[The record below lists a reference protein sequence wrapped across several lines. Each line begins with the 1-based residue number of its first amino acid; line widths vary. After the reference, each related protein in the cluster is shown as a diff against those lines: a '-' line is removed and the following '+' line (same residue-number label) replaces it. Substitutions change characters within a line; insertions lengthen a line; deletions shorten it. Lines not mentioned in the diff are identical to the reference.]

1 MTVAQINR
9 LDNLYC
15 LLDQG
20 KTLTTDQQKSFDFLV
35 KKDKKDIEDAVFIP
49 EEWGITSKELAEVN

>member
-1 MTVAQINR
+1 MTISQINR

-20 KTLTTDQQKSFDFLV
+20 KTLTIEQQKSFQFLV
-35 KKDKKDIEDAVFIP
+35 KKNSQDIEDAVFIP
-49 EEWGITSKELAEVN
+49 EEWNIVIKETVKV

>member
-1 MTVAQINR
+1 MTISQINR

-20 KTLTTDQQKSFDFLV
+20 KILNIDQQKSFDFLT
-35 KKDKKDIEDAVFIP
+35 KKDSKDIEDAVFIP
-49 EEWGITSKELAEVN
+49 EEWGITSKELAGVS